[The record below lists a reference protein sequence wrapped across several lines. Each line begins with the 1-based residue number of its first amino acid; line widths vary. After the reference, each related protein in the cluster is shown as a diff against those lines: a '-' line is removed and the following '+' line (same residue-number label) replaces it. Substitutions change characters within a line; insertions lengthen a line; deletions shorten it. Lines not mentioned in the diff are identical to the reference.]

1 MAKSP
6 QENPARMPD
15 KEDTA
20 QHFGLTMR
28 PVTEREEVIVQGP
41 TMRPVTE
48 REDGQSNKPLLAP
61 KEEPSDT

>member
-15 KEDTA
+15 KEDTE

-48 REDGQSNKPLLAP
+48 REDGQSNKPLP
-61 KEEPSDT
+61 PQKEESAE

>member
-6 QENPARMPD
+6 QENPEQMPD

-20 QHFGLTMR
+20 HHFGLTMR
-28 PVTEREEVIVQGP
+28 PVTEREEIIVQGP

-48 REDGQSNKPLLAP
+48 REDGQPDKASPP
-61 KEEPSDT
+61 SKEESSK

>member
-20 QHFGLTMR
+20 HHFGLTMR
-28 PVTEREEVIVQGP
+28 PVTERE
-41 TMRPVTE
+41 
-48 REDGQSNKPLLAP
+48 DGQPNNPLP
-61 KEEPSDT
+61 PQKEESDE